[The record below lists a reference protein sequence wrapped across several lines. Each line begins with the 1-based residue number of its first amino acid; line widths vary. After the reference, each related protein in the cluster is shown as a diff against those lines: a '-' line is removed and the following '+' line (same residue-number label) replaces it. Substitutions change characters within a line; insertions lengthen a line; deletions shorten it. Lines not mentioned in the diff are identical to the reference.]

1 MAEFEFSITL
11 IEANLKDQS
20 IYIYFTLEL
29 DEDSVNPDNI
39 FLAVRNNN
47 TGKNDIVPYD
57 ININGNILRLKLNS
71 WAVPNTKY
79 TLLIQS
85 GIKSITD
92 DNLDTA
98 IVRNFMFKS
107 EVTSTIDIIS
117 PSDFEEVSNNSFICN
132 WQEIGENKTNKY
144 FLEVSTDNAF
154 FNPLIQTVI
163 RDKCSFTTSQL
174 KAGQYYI
181 RIRAE
186 NNDSYG
192 YWSPTK
198 TFIINN
204 ENNVDNP
211 EVNPPDESDKDD
223 DSPIIEKDESL
234 KIISTNEN
242 GITPISFDIVF
253 NEDIDMSEAKITII
267 RSDF

>member
-132 WQEIGENKTNKY
+132 WQEIGENKTNTY
-144 FLEVSTDNAF
+144 CAS
-154 FNPLIQTVI
+154 
-163 RDKCSFTTSQL
+163 
-174 KAGQYYI
+174 
-181 RIRAE
+181 
-186 NNDSYG
+186 
-192 YWSPTK
+192 
-198 TFIINN
+198 
-204 ENNVDNP
+204 
-211 EVNPPDESDKDD
+211 
-223 DSPIIEKDESL
+223 
-234 KIISTNEN
+234 
-242 GITPISFDIVF
+242 
-253 NEDIDMSEAKITII
+253 
-267 RSDF
+267 